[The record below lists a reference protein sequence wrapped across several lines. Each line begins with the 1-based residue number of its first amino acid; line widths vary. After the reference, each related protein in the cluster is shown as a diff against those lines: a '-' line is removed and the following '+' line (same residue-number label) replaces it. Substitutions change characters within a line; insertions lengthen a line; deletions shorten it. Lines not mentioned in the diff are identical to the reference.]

1 MKRLLIALCAATI
14 AATATITTAPAPA
27 EAASLFAK
35 FVQGG
40 KPRIKHAKRVSL
52 KTSDQAPI
60 ARQIVAYD
68 GKAVAGTIIVETSE
82 RRLYYVLGDGTA
94 IKYAISVARPGFEWS
109 GTNRISRKAE
119 WPDWRPP
126 AEMIAREARKGR
138 KLPAFMAGGPNN
150 PLGARALYLGSTI
163 YRIHGTNQ
171 PWTVDKAMSSGCI
184 RMANEDVVHLYQLAK
199 VGTKVIVR

>member
-1 MKRLLIALCAATI
+1 MKRILFAFCAAAF
-14 AATATITTAPAPA
+14 AATLTMPVAPAPA
-27 EAASLFAK
+27 EAASIFAK
-35 FVQGG
+35 IVQGG
-40 KPRIKHAKRVSL
+40 KGRTKHAKRVSL
-52 KTSDQAPI
+52 KNSDASPI
-60 ARQIVAYD
+60 PRETVYYDETVA
-68 GKAVAGTIIVETSE
+68 AGTIIVETSE
-82 RRLYYVLGDGTA
+82 RRLYYTLGNGTA
-94 IKYAISVARPGFEWS
+94 IKYAISVARPGFEWA
-109 GTNRISRKAE
+109 GTNSVSRKAE

-184 RMANEDVVHLYQLAK
+184 RMANDDVVHLYQQAK